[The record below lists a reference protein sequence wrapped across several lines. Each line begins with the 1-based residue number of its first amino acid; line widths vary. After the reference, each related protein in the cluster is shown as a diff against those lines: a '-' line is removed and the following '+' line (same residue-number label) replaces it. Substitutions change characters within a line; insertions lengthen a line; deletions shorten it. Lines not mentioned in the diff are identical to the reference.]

1 MGADLYLS
9 SVSQKQFA
17 KYEPLFE
24 EWVSRRDAL
33 QAAGNLAE
41 AEAAQQKVETY
52 YDKMYARGYFRDS
65 YNNSNLL
72 WLFKSSWWVDVSGT
86 LTDDEGLMSPENA
99 RRLLCLLQEREPVFN
114 ANLQRVKLE
123 AGESQETTEQY
134 FREKYQQ
141 LQAFLQEAIDID
153 EAIICSL

>member
-9 SVSQKQFA
+9 SVSAKQFA

-52 YDKMYARGYFRDS
+52 TTRCM
-65 YNNSNLL
+65 
-72 WLFKSSWWVDVSGT
+72 
-86 LTDDEGLMSPENA
+86 
-99 RRLLCLLQEREPVFN
+99 
-114 ANLQRVKLE
+114 RVVTF
-123 AGESQETTEQY
+123 ATATT
-134 FREKYQQ
+134 
-141 LQAFLQEAIDID
+141 IP
-153 EAIICSL
+153 ICSGSLSRAGGA

>member
-72 WLFKSSWWVDVSGT
+72 WLFKLSWWADVSGI

-99 RRLLCLLQEREPVFN
+99 QCFLHLLQEREAVFS
-114 ANLQRVKLE
+114 ANLPQVELTDD
-123 AGESQETTEQY
+123 ESRETAEQY
-134 FREKYQQ
+134 FCEKYRQ
-141 LQAFLQEAIDID
+141 LQVFLQEAIDKD
-153 EAIICSL
+153 ESIICSL